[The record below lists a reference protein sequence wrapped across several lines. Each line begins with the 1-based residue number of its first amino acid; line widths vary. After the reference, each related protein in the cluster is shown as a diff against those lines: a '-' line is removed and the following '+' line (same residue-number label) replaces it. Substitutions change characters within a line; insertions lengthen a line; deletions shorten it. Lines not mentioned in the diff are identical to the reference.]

1 VRRPPTLLSRLTE
14 GPHYTPDSIDLRIFS
29 LAGLHL
35 PRLATVAITVMVLAV
50 ILDFSRTLIP
60 DQLIAYDR
68 NPAMQRIQAFDRL
81 LLYVAVPMFVIV
93 FGFRDRPSRYG
104 LRLGEWRLGL
114 ALTLAGCALMTPL
127 VLWFAAQP
135 DARLYY
141 APSWSNLPDVIITNA
156 VDLTS
161 AEFLFRGFLMF
172 ALVRAI
178 GPIGVL
184 LATVPFVLSH
194 LTKPE
199 LELFSTLAGG
209 MAYGWLAWRTGSIVW
224 GAIAHTYILTLVMA
238 AAAATPA

>member
-1 VRRPPTLLSRLTE
+1 
-14 GPHYTPDSIDLRIFS
+14 
-29 LAGLHL
+29 
-35 PRLATVAITVMVLAV
+35 
-50 ILDFSRTLIP
+50 
-60 DQLIAYDR
+60 
-68 NPAMQRIQAFDRL
+68 
-81 LLYVAVPMFVIV
+81 
-93 FGFRDRPSRYG
+93 
-104 LRLGEWRLGL
+104 
-114 ALTLAGCALMTPL
+114 MTPL

-199 LELFSTLAGG
+199 LELFSILAGG

>member
-1 VRRPPTLLSRLTE
+1 MRTLIARLTA
-14 GPHYTPDSIDLRIFS
+14 GPSYPPDPIDLRTFA
-29 LAGLHL
+29 LAGLRL
-35 PRLATVAITVMVLAV
+35 PRLATVAIAVMVFAV
-50 ILDFSRTLIP
+50 LLDFTRTLIP
-60 DQLIAYDR
+60 DELIAYDR

-81 LLYVAVPMFVIV
+81 LLYAAVPMFVIV

-114 ALTLAGCALMTPL
+114 ALTVAGCALMTPL

-135 DARLYY
+135 DARLWY
-141 APSWSNLPDVIITNA
+141 APSWSNLPDVLLTNA
-156 VDLTS
+156 VDLAS

-184 LATVPFVLSH
+184 VATMPFVFSH

-199 LELFSTLAGG
+199 LELFSTLVGG

-224 GAIAHTYILTLVMA
+224 GAVAHTYILTLLMA
-238 AAAATPA
+238 AAAAAPR